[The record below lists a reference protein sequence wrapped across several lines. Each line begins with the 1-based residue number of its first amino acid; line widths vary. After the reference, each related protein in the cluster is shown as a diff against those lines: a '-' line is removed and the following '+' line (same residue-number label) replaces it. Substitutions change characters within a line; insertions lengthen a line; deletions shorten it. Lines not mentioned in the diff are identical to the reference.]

1 MMWTVI
7 LQIAWLQS
15 QARMCSEGAVLLPV
29 LFATK
34 SILLPLSLIL
44 GYCNEMVHVC
54 IILRCIVCT
63 LITALLQII
72 AVIKLRIWEREFH
85 LLQTETV
92 GDSYFFTCQHGPLE
106 CQANKI
112 HACAIAKVTQPDILL
127 KYTTCMISDNMNPE
141 KIGEEVRPCQW

>member
-1 MMWTVI
+1 
-7 LQIAWLQS
+7 
-15 QARMCSEGAVLLPV
+15 
-29 LFATK
+29 
-34 SILLPLSLIL
+34 
-44 GYCNEMVHVC
+44 
-54 IILRCIVCT
+54 
-63 LITALLQII
+63 
-72 AVIKLRIWEREFH
+72 

-92 GDSYFFTCQHGPLE
+92 GGSYVFSCQHGPLE